1 MLIWPFFWCA
11 NPIFTPMRNSLFL
24 LQVFVLICILSCK
37 DVKTTSVEESLSTN
51 RDSTGLSTTEVSTQ
65 RIDDGQFTYRV
76 EATGKLQSLS
86 DYTVVAEA
94 GGLLEYFTLKAGSTV
109 KAGQIIAKFGTEAI
123 QLRMERAKLQ
133 VFNAQKEYESQLL
146 GYEKLLQG
154 MSDAEKADIKEKLRI
169 STGLAPALQDIKEAE
184 YEMAKSVIK
193 APFSG
198 IAANVAVRMGEQV
211 KPGTELCRLYSPGQ
225 IVMAAKVL
233 ETDLDLIKDNLTAT
247 IFPLGATKPV
257 SAKLNSINPLVD
269 ENGMVTV
276 HLLLQGGG
284 QRLFV
289 GMNAR
294 AEISAPATRALTV
307 PRDAL
312 VYRGGKAVV
321 FTYVEGLAKWNYV
334 TTRRD
339 NGREVEI
346 TEGLKAGDEVIVS
359 NNIQLAHD
367 APVKKLQAE
376 GKGGQP

>member
-1 MLIWPFFWCA
+1 
-11 NPIFTPMRNSLFL
+11 MRFLLFL
-24 LQVFVLICILSCK
+24 FQASAFIMMLSCE
-37 DVKTTSVEESLSTN
+37 DVQPLADEDNTVNS
-51 RDSTGLSTTEVSTQ
+51 RDSIGQRATEVSTQ

-86 DYTVVAEA
+86 DYTIVAEA
-94 GGLLEYFTLKAGSTV
+94 GGLLEYFTLKTGSTV
-109 KAGQIIAKFGTEAI
+109 RAGQIIAKFGTETI

-211 KPGTELCRLYSPGQ
+211 KPGTELCRLYSPNQ

-233 ETDLDLIKDNLTAT
+233 ETDLDLIQDNLTAT

>member
-1 MLIWPFFWCA
+1 
-11 NPIFTPMRNSLFL
+11 MRNSLFL
-24 LQVFVLICILSCK
+24 LQVFVLMFILSCE
-37 DVKTTSVEESLSTN
+37 DVKTPSEEESLNTN
-51 RDSTGLSTTEVSTQ
+51 RDSTGLSTTEVGTQ
-65 RIDDGQFTYRV
+65 RIDEGLFTYRV

-94 GGLLEYFTLKAGSTV
+94 GGMLEFFPVKTGSRLT
-109 KAGQIIAKFGTEAI
+109 AGQVIARFSTEAI
-123 QLRMERAKLQ
+123 QLKMERAKLQ

-154 MSDAEKADIKEKLRI
+154 ISDAEKADIKEKLRI

-184 YEMAKSVIK
+184 FELAKAVIK

-198 IAANVAVRMGEQV
+198 IAANVLVRQGEQV
-211 KPGTELCRLYSPGQ
+211 KPGMELCRLYNPAQ
-225 IVMAAKVL
+225 LVMAAKIL
-233 ETDLDLIKDNLTAT
+233 ETDLGLIQPNIAAT
-247 IFPLGATKPV
+247 IYPLGAEKPV
-257 SAKLNSINPLVD
+257 YAKLYSINPLVD

-312 VYRGGKAVV
+312 VYRGGRAVV
-321 FTYVEGLAKWNYV
+321 FTYVDGLAKWNYV

-339 NGREVEI
+339 NGSEVEV
-346 TEGLKAGDEVIVS
+346 TEGLKPGDEVIVS

-367 APVKKLQAE
+367 APVKKVQAT